1 MFHKFALLAIIKKK
15 CFFLI
20 VPVVSITSQTSLSP
34 HTSRELLKIPISLT
48 PIVRISH
55 IYYMHQISHDW
66 NFDGH
71 TLKKISIFYWRA
83 IGTRAMSRWQLDED
97 WAHILYGNF
106 RVSQKKREKSVEKL
120 STFEHTKKNVNDND
134 GV

>member
-1 MFHKFALLAIIKKK
+1 MWN
-15 CFFLI
+15 
-20 VPVVSITSQTSLSP
+20 
-34 HTSRELLKIPISLT
+34 
-48 PIVRISH
+48 
-55 IYYMHQISHDW
+55 QISQDW

-106 RVSQKKREKSVEKL
+106 RVSQKKREKKCRKIIHIR
-120 STFEHTKKNVNDND
+120 THKKNVNDND